1 MRRLADRRVV
11 ALVLLGA
18 LVAGVAVT
26 HHEMPGWYARLWYPL
41 QYEETIRSESR
52 RNALDPAL
60 VAAVIYQES
69 GFIPDSRSS
78 RGAVGLMQLLPST
91 AQFVAASPDRP
102 SPAPTRL
109 EEPEVNIAY
118 GTRYLRYLIERHGSI
133 GLALAAYNGGEA
145 NVARWLSDAN
155 VRGAAFVVPD
165 DIPFEETRDFVRG
178 VLRDRAIYR
187 RAYGD
192 ELGGQAS
199 PAGEAA
205 PASSG

>member
-1 MRRLADRRVV
+1 VRRLGDRRVV

-26 HHEMPGWYARLWYPL
+26 HHAMPGWYARLWYPL
-41 QYEETIRSESR
+41 RYEQAIRSEAE

-69 GFIPDSRSS
+69 GFVPDSRSS

-91 AQFVAASPDRP
+91 AEFVAASPDRP

-109 EEPEVNIAY
+109 MEPEVNIAY
-118 GTRYLRYLIERHGSI
+118 GTRYLRYLIDRHGSV

-145 NVARWLSDAN
+145 NVARWLAAARE
-155 VRGAAFVVPD
+155 RGGAFVVPD
-165 DIPFEETRDFVRG
+165 DIPFEETRGFVRG
-178 VLRDRAIYR
+178 VLHDRAIYR
-187 RAYGD
+187 RAYD
-192 ELGGQAS
+192 EELGERPPG
-199 PAGEAA
+199 
-205 PASSG
+205 SG